1 MNWIFRSLTVALL
14 TLLIIPSAVR
24 AQQIVGVK
32 AGILQSIK
40 GEVYLEGKRLKLPQ
54 NGHIQM
60 ENGQRLTTRQGYV
73 ELLMSPGAYLRLG
86 EDSSVRMDENQLG
99 KTQIALEQGSA
110 LIEVIQKIEGNR
122 ITLAIAASVVDI
134 EKAGLY
140 RLYALPGELRVYRGE
155 AVVVKQGKTA
165 LAKSGRAIHFAR
177 GLAVRKFDAD
187 VADSLHSWAARR
199 SFDLFILT
207 PETRKQTH
215 WTPVSAGWL
224 RNSAY
229 RVSYYSEIF
238 YLQWVKEEANR
249 KIQELLA
256 KYSRDQETRTI
267 YGAEYDLLVAQIK
280 EAQRAIEEAEARA
293 KQAVQSRIEE
303 NEDSGQPTGTAI
315 TVPTKYAATG
325 RPISI
330 ELRR

>member
-1 MNWIFRSLTVALL
+1 MGWIFRSLTLALL
-14 TLLIIPSAVR
+14 TLLIIPSAAR
-24 AQQIVGVK
+24 TQKIVGVK

-54 NGHIQM
+54 NGHVQM
-60 ENGQRLTTRQGYV
+60 QNGQLLTTKQGYAEV
-73 ELLMSPGAYLRLG
+73 LLSPSAYLRLG
-86 EDSSVRMDENQLG
+86 EDSCVRMDDTQLS

-110 LIEVIQKIEGNR
+110 LIEVVQEIEGTR
-122 ITLAIAASVVDI
+122 ITFAIAASVVDI
-134 EKAGLY
+134 KRAGLY

-165 LAKSGRAIHFAR
+165 LAKSGRVVHFAR
-177 GLAVRKFDAD
+177 GLAVHKFDAD
-187 VADSLHSWAARR
+187 VADSLHNWAAQR

-229 RVSYYSEIF
+229 RVSCYSEVF

-267 YGAEYDLLVAQIK
+267 YGAEYDQLVAQIK

-293 KQAVQSRIEE
+293 KQAVHTRSEE
-303 NEDSGQPTGTAI
+303 NEDSDQPTGGTI
-315 TVPTKYAATG
+315 SIPTKYSGTG
-325 RPISI
+325 RRIGN
-330 ELRR
+330 E